1 MDYFWIH
8 FIHLLVAA
16 FFIGS
21 VFFEVLIVSPGTGS
35 LPKEVRG
42 KVGAAVGRRARKVMP
57 FVIIILYGAGLGLA
71 WHHRAVLM
79 DPFASSFGTLL
90 SLKIHTAEVAH
101 YSLQRIRAVTRHC
114 ISGKSHVLPV
124 VAQLCELRIEIEA
137 PSTGHPSPLILVRIM
152 YIMLNCVFAQKV
164 STRLHPAGCLY
175 PNALQAAL

>member
-1 MDYFWIH
+1 MNYFWIH

-35 LPKEVRG
+35 LPTEVRG

-90 SLKIHTAEVAH
+90 SLKILLALSILVHFISVMIMMKVGSFTPLKSRIIH
-101 YSLQRIRAVTRHC
+101 YSVF
-114 ISGKSHVLPV
+114 V
-124 VAQLCELRIEIEA
+124 QLLAI
-137 PSTGHPSPLILVRIM
+137 
-152 YIMLNCVFAQKV
+152 VFLAK
-164 STRLHPAGCLY
+164 AMFY
-175 PNALQAAL
+175 PW